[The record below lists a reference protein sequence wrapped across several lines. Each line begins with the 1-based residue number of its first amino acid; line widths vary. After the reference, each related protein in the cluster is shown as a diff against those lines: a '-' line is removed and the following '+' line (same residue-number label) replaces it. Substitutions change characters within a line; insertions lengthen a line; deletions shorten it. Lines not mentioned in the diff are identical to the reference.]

1 MELQEQMK
9 GPGWEEQ
16 FIAKTKEVLAS
27 QGSEIPEEFSCLGL
41 SPVLFLKAVVST
53 SGLAHCC
60 RQGSGDLQM
69 RTN

>member
-1 MELQEQMK
+1 MK

-41 SPVLFLKAVVST
+41 SPVLFLKAP
-53 SGLAHCC
+53 
-60 RQGSGDLQM
+60 
-69 RTN
+69 